1 MIASAVKRRNDERAS
16 TERAASED
24 QSHIDAKEAKSGENS
39 RADSTAIATAGVGK
53 SQAQSKLS
61 SNISPLST
69 HAAATVVAAAAAA
82 AIKSDANSLKMLSA
96 YGDSGTDSD

>member
-1 MIASAVKRRNDERAS
+1 MKRRNDERAS

-82 AIKSDANSLKMLSA
+82 AAIKSDANSLKMLSA